1 MEGGPSRTA
10 GTEVTGDQDPVP
22 TRTGLRPVRDL
33 HATQLVALLAMSP
46 LAAGAIALLQHW
58 GYAARLPL
66 WVLPTIFVLA
76 TFGAL
81 AVNALWAARPSR
93 VTLHLRA
100 AVQAAGTGAVIY
112 AIGWGPTLGIGF
124 VVVGQET
131 LALAGPDAVNIVTGW
146 SLAFLGLGELSLA
159 LGWAPS
165 MVSVSALHGLAVLMA
180 LGLVFAF
187 RAYTA
192 ALRHEQGAMEQ
203 LEGRERRFR
212 SLVQHSH
219 DLLLIMQ
226 RDGVITYASPSAIP
240 VLGYEPADLRGPER
254 PRFVH
259 DDDLEVFRTLMQR
272 TIEHPGETHDFL
284 VRVEHRTGTWRWL
297 EGAMTDLTD
306 DAAIGG
312 IVVNARDVTARHDT
326 ESRILAREQQ
336 QAMLAELGRIAVG
349 DIATEPLL
357 RRVVEAVA
365 QTAPVESCAVLE
377 HAGAHLLYV
386 HASLGT
392 DVAAGTTLTAWPTD
406 VELVTFP
413 ITEGVRDWGALAV
426 STSEP
431 LGDDDRHFLQ
441 TVANLLASVLE
452 RRRVEDTVRHQ
463 ALHDSLTGL
472 PNRALFSDRVE
483 HAIAVARR
491 EGTLVALLLLDLNGF
506 KSINDTLGH
515 PIGDEVLTAIARRL
529 DGSVREADT
538 VARLGGDEFAVLAHD
553 LRSVEDAQ
561 ELAAKLGRRLDEP
574 LVVRDMRLNIGASI
588 GIALFPNHAD
598 DGTTLLQRADVA
610 MYEAKHL
617 NQGDSVYSA
626 GNDPNTVEH
635 LALAAQL
642 RTGIEGGELVVHY
655 QPIVRLSDG
664 HPVGIE
670 ALVRWQHP
678 ELGLLAPDRFIPL
691 AEHSGLI
698 RLLTATVMQTAIP
711 QLARWLAQG
720 FDLRLALNISART
733 LHDSQLGELLTAE
746 LAAAGVPAE
755 RVVLEITETAITTNP
770 AGALAV
776 LENLAA
782 SGVRIALD
790 DFGTGFC
797 SLAYL
802 RQLPI
807 HELKIDKSFV
817 TALRPSTRDAVL
829 VHSIVELGNNLGLT
843 VCAEGVEDA
852 RVRDQLRDA
861 GAGLG
866 QGYLFSPAL
875 PAAEL
880 ERWLHEAQ
888 AAPGPDALAS

>member
-1 MEGGPSRTA
+1 MK
-10 GTEVTGDQDPVP
+10 
-22 TRTGLRPVRDL
+22 DL
-33 HATQLVALLAMSP
+33 HATQLLALLAMSP
-46 LAAGAIALLQHW
+46 LTAAAIALLQHW
-58 GYAARLPL
+58 GYASPLPL

-76 TFGAL
+76 TLAAL
-81 AVNALWAARPSR
+81 GVNAWWAARPSR
-93 VTLHLRA
+93 VRLHLRA
-100 AVQAAGTGAVIY
+100 AVQAASVGAVIY
-112 AIGWGPTLGIGF
+112 GIGWGPTLGIGF
-124 VVVGQET
+124 VLVGQET
-131 LALAGPDAVNIVTGW
+131 LALAGPDAVNVVTGW
-146 SLAFLGLGELSLA
+146 SLAFLGIGELSLA

-165 MVSVSALHGLAVLMA
+165 MVSASALHGLAILMA
-180 LGLVFAF
+180 LGIVFAF
-187 RAYTA
+187 RAYA
-192 ALRHEQGAMEQ
+192 MALRYEQGATEQ

-226 RDGVITYASPSAIP
+226 RNGVITYASPSSVTI
-240 VLGYEPADLRGPER
+240 LGYEPADLRGPAR

-259 DDDLEVFRTLMQR
+259 DDDLEAFRALMQR
-272 TIEHPGETHDFL
+272 AIEHPGETNDFL
-284 VRVEHRTGTWRWL
+284 VRVEHRSGAWRWL

-306 DAAIGG
+306 DPAIGG
-312 IVVNARDVTARHDT
+312 MVVNARDVTARHDA
-326 ESRILAREQQ
+326 ESRILDREQQ

-349 DIATEPLL
+349 DIATEPLF

-365 QTAPVESCAVLE
+365 QTARVESCAVLE
-377 HAGAHLLYV
+377 HAGAQLLYV
-386 HASLGT
+386 HASLGN
-392 DVAAGTTLTAWPTD
+392 DVAAGTTLSAWPAD
-406 VELVTFP
+406 IDHVTFP
-413 ITEGVRDWGALAV
+413 ITEGARDWGVLAV
-426 STSEP
+426 RASET

-441 TVANLLASVLE
+441 TVANLVASVLE
-452 RRRVEDTVRHQ
+452 RRRVEGTVRHQ

-491 EGTLVALLLLDLNGF
+491 EGTLVGLLLLDLNGF

-515 PIGDEVLTAIARRL
+515 PIGDEVLTAIAQRL
-529 DGSVREADT
+529 DASVRESDT

-553 LRSVEDAQ
+553 LRSVEDASR
-561 ELAAKLGRRLDEP
+561 LAAKIGRHLDEP

-588 GIALFPNHAD
+588 GIALFPTHAD

-626 GNDPNTVEH
+626 GNDHNTVEH

-642 RTGIEGGELVVHY
+642 RTGIERDELVVHY

-664 HPVGIE
+664 HPVGVE

-678 ELGLLAPDRFIPL
+678 ELGLLPPDRFIPL

-711 QLARWLAQG
+711 QLARWLERD

-746 LAAAGVPAE
+746 LAAAGVPAQ
-755 RVVLEITETAITTNP
+755 RLVLEITETAITTNP

-776 LENLAA
+776 LQSLAA

-807 HELKIDKSFV
+807 HELKVDKSFV
-817 TALRPSTRDAVL
+817 TALRPETRDAVL

-875 PAAEL
+875 PAADV
-880 ERWLHEAQ
+880 ERWLREAQ
-888 AAPGPDALAS
+888 VTPGRDALAS